1 MSNCEY
7 QNYIY
12 MPYISQHVK
21 SLWFACQSIKNKFC
35 IYLFISMH
43 DIQDNNISNL
53 NYLKRKPCL
62 REQKEG
68 KKKKIYLNSFLFIPI
83 WSLPFPTRSNTSMK
97 TLNHNKNQKIILI
110 FYINSWYST
119 FNKKKKDW
127 IK

>member
-12 MPYISQHVK
+12 VPYISQHVK

-53 NYLKRKPCL
+53 NYLKRKLCL

-68 KKKKIYLNSFLFIPI
+68 KKKKITSIPF
-83 WSLPFPTRSNTSMK
+83 SLYQSGVCLSPPDPTQVWK
-97 TLNHNKNQKIILI
+97 P
-110 FYINSWYST
+110 
-119 FNKKKKDW
+119 
-127 IK
+127 